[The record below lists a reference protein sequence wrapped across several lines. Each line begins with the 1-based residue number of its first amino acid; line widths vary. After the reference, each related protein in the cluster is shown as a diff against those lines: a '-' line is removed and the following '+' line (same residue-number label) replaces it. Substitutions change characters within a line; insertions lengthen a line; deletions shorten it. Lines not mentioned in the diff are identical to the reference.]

1 VIVVID
7 SAEIIADPLL
17 RGTAWKILAHGARK
31 LTLRL
36 CITEVVRLEAVA
48 GYSRR
53 LDAPRAALRRWEAS
67 ARSLGLSGSTASL
80 EDEIAGVAA
89 AYEKTL
95 IAALDDVPVEVLPV
109 PDVDHGTLVER
120 AANRIPP
127 CDQNGDGYRDTLNW
141 FVLLALADQ
150 HADGVLWV
158 SSDSDFA
165 GGDGSLHPTLQAE
178 LETRRGG
185 SVTLIRTLKEAAFQV
200 AAELGEAE
208 ADDMRDLQTRLA
220 SDALAGYVKSELL
233 TNPPA
238 VPVDAISLALPPGT
252 RTPALTAVGEVIE
265 STFDVLSPVEDQQAA
280 VEVSLVAE
288 ATIVVEVRPGTELGV
303 DIIEVVDNGELRI
316 AKTTKPLRFT
326 ALLTVDQYDRPTGG
340 DLTAVK
346 ALDDDPGHA
355 VWQAALRRRAAG
367 LGVHIPP
374 ETLAGL
380 TGAAAFT
387 PPPEVLKQFSSV
399 TPTFTLPAEVFKSF
413 SELQELKLPPE
424 VFLAL
429 PTFGANFPEPGQEQQ
444 GPTDS
449 APTEQ
454 DPPHHQDGGGEDS
467 APEDEADPG
476 PESSDG

>member
-1 VIVVID
+1 
-7 SAEIIADPLL
+7 
-17 RGTAWKILAHGARK
+17 
-31 LTLRL
+31 
-36 CITEVVRLEAVA
+36 
-48 GYSRR
+48 
-53 LDAPRAALRRWEAS
+53 
-67 ARSLGLSGSTASL
+67 
-80 EDEIAGVAA
+80 
-89 AYEKTL
+89 
-95 IAALDDVPVEVLPV
+95 
-109 PDVDHGTLVER
+109 
-120 AANRIPP
+120 
-127 CDQNGDGYRDTLNW
+127 
-141 FVLLALADQ
+141 
-150 HADGVLWV
+150 
-158 SSDSDFA
+158 
-165 GGDGSLHPTLQAE
+165 
-178 LETRRGG
+178 
-185 SVTLIRTLKEAAFQV
+185 
-200 AAELGEAE
+200 LGEAE

-288 ATIVVEVRPGTELGV
+288 ATIVVEVHPGTELGV
-303 DIIEVVDNGELRI
+303 DFIEVADNGELRI

-355 VWQAALRRRAAG
+355 VWKAALRCRAAG

-380 TGAAAFT
+380 AGAAAFT
-387 PPPEVLKQFSSV
+387 PPPEVLKQFSSGMAK
-399 TPTFTLPAEVFKSF
+399 FTLPPEVLKQFSSGMAKFTLPPEVLKQFSSGMAKFTLPPEVFKSF
-413 SELQELKLPPE
+413 SELQALKLPPE
-424 VFLAL
+424 VFRAL
-429 PTFGANFPEPGQEQQ
+429 RTFGANFPEPGQEQQ

-449 APTEQ
+449 APPEQ
-454 DPPHHQDGGGEDS
+454 DPPHQDGGSEDS